1 VASKKLTA
9 LAVAR
14 DLPPGMHGDGGGL
27 YLRVQVTAGGRIAK
41 SWLVRYRHAGRRR
54 DMGLG
59 AYPDVSL
66 ADARRKAEEARR
78 VLAGGVDPIAA
89 ARAAAAAA
97 GGIPTFREAAE
108 RYIAAHEDGWRN
120 PKHRQQWKN
129 TLTTY
134 AYPRLGGMSVA
145 DIAVGDVLRVLE
157 PIWKVKPETATR
169 LRGRIEAVFDWA
181 IARDYR
187 TAENPARWRGRLQ
200 QLLPAKSKI
209 RRVEHHAALPWREA
223 PAFLAAL
230 REREGPSAA
239 CLEFA
244 ILTAARSGEARG
256 ATWAEID
263 LDAATWIVPGTRMKA
278 GRDHRVPLSEPAVAV
293 LERMLATHRA
303 QHGTKAKPAPE
314 AFVFPGGRNGK
325 PLSENAVMA
334 LLARMKRDDI
344 TMHGFRSTFRDW
356 CAEATAYPREIAEA
370 ALAHVNKDRV
380 EAAYLRGDHFEKRRR
395 LLADWAGYCARPAP
409 VGATITPIRAGS

>member
-1 VASKKLTA
+1 MASKKLTA

-27 YLRVQVTAGGRIAK
+27 YLRVQVTSGDRIAK
-41 SWLVRYRHAGRRR
+41 SWLVRYRRAGRRR

-263 LDAATWIVPGTRMKA
+263 LDAATWTVPGIRMKA
-278 GRDHRVPLSEPAVAV
+278 GRDHRVPLSEAAVAV

-303 QHGTKAKPAPE
+303 QHGAKAKPAPE
-314 AFVFPGGRNGK
+314 AFVFPGGRDGK

-395 LLADWAGYCARPAP
+395 LLADWAEHCSRRLPLT
-409 VGATITPIRAGS
+409 ATITPIRAGA